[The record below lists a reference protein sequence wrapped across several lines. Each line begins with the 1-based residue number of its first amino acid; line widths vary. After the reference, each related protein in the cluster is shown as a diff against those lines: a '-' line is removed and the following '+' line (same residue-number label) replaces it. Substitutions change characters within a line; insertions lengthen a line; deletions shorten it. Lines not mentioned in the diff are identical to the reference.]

1 MKTRLSDIEVAISAS
16 RQPRASR
23 GSARRRAFVEVE
35 YLVVLACIGIVVA
48 IAIYKFGPLIVHNY
62 NNQETV
68 ILQQGP

>member
-1 MKTRLSDIEVAISAS
+1 MKTRLSNIEVSTSAG
-16 RQPRASR
+16 RPARASR
-23 GSARRRAFVEVE
+23 RSARQAFVEVE

-48 IAIYKFGPLIVHNY
+48 IAIYKFGPMIVRNY